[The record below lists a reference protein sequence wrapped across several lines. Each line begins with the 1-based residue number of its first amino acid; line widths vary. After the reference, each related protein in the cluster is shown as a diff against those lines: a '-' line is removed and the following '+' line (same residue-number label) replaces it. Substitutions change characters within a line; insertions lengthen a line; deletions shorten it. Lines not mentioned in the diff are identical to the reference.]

1 MAVKIRCTVKKSGRQ
16 GMYSI
21 NTPKGNML
29 GQFMLENT
37 QASDTGLDSELV
49 CSIYKACNMYMETL
63 YMKGIKV

>member
-1 MAVKIRCTVKKSGRQ
+1 MAVKIRCTVKKAGRQ

-21 NTPKGNML
+21 NTPKGNIL

-49 CSIYKACNMYMETL
+49 CSIYKACNTYMETL